1 MRVTALLPGP
11 QYAVTSTSSWLQAA
25 VQAAVSQLVRITRS
39 DPVAA
44 AAAPGGPGGPAS
56 PFGPGGPGGPAGP
69 GGPGSPFSPAGPA
82 TPASPFG
89 PGLPWPQ
96 LANPRASAMRSTIRF
111 VGVFLELSMTVLDPA
126 ARPCAVTPCSARHAV
141 QCLREGERP
150 RRGFHR
156 GQRSHWALWGAV
168 GPSGNAT
175 GLWSGGRFGSRPRRA
190 DVMRIKRITL
200 TSRMEAKQVF
210 SSVASAASGRVT
222 E

>member
-1 MRVTALLPGP
+1 LAHTATSGLVAARRGQDTDLSLMRVTALLPGP

-39 DPVAA
+39 DPVVA

-96 LANPRASAMRSTIRF
+96 LANPRASAMRSAIRF
-111 VGVFLELSMTVLDPA
+111 VGMFLDLCMTVLDPA
-126 ARPCAVTPCSARHAV
+126 ARPCAVTPCSARRAV
-141 QCLREGERP
+141 PARWREAPARLSPGP
-150 RRGFHR
+150 ALP
-156 GQRSHWALWGAV
+156 WALWGAV

-175 GLWSGGRFGSRPRRA
+175 GLWSGGRFGSRP
-190 DVMRIKRITL
+190 VEPT
-200 TSRMEAKQVF
+200 
-210 SSVASAASGRVT
+210 
-222 E
+222 

>member
-25 VQAAVSQLVRITRS
+25 VQAAVSQLVRMTRS

-44 AAAPGGPGGPAS
+44 AGAPGGPGGPAS
-56 PFGPGGPGGPAGP
+56 PFGPDGPGGP

-96 LANPRASAMRSTIRF
+96 PTNPRASAMRSAIRL
-111 VGVFLELSMTVLDPA
+111 VFLILSMTVLDPA
-126 ARPCAVTPCSARHAV
+126 ARPCAVAGCGARQSMPDA
-141 QCLREGERP
+141 ERP

-156 GQRSHWALWGAV
+156 GQRSHGLLGGSGAFRERHRIMV
-168 GPSGNAT
+168 
-175 GLWSGGRFGSRPRRA
+175 RRA
-190 DVMRIKRITL
+190 IWFPRSS
-200 TSRMEAKQVF
+200 SRRNAHQPHDAHVPHGWIARLRSSIEA
-210 SSVASAASGRVT
+210 
-222 E
+222 